1 MISYLPKGKPHLV
14 NDDGRWSREGRQEG
28 KPGRVIRK
36 IIDDRMFEDNGIVV
50 VTDRMIE
57 EFSNLCA
64 SYVMANGDDES
75 QASAVN
81 LYVCSGEFIKLYYD
95 LNYASSLASGNLS
108 GSCMGFKDS
117 YFFDIYAANPKVCSM
132 VVALDSE
139 HKVAGRA
146 LLWKTMDHGYC
157 MDTIYASETLRP
169 LFIEFAIKN
178 NIRYKAQQS
187 CHHNQFD
194 MLNGQRVN
202 NAHVQVKLS
211 YSDFEYYPYVDTLYY
226 LDDDEN
232 ILSNYE
238 YDDCDTYYSLRST
251 CGEREEINSR
261 HTVYDDWD
269 DRDIDEDDSVYLDY
283 RRPSGS
289 RWCGH
294 THIDNTV
301 NCNGCGRNILE
312 EDAVYV
318 SGDWYLNVEE
328 YVVEDDHTG
337 HLILREES
345 VYCRYSDITTHQ
357 DHAVEL
363 YNDEYEISD
372 NVVTLHDG
380 RLASKEDNNV
390 VRLDDGR
397 LCLDYETTL
406 NEDGDA
412 VLTSEYES
420 QNQ

>member
-1 MISYLPKGKPHLV
+1 
-14 NDDGRWSREGRQEG
+14 
-28 KPGRVIRK
+28 
-36 IIDDRMFEDNGIVV
+36 
-50 VTDRMIE
+50 
-57 EFSNLCA
+57 
-64 SYVMANGDDES
+64 
-75 QASAVN
+75 
-81 LYVCSGEFIKLYYD
+81 
-95 LNYASSLASGNLS
+95 
-108 GSCMGFKDS
+108 MGFKDS

-146 LLWKTMDHGYC
+146 LLWKTMEHGYC
-157 MDTIYASETLRP
+157 MDTIYASDTLRP

-187 CHHNQFD
+187 CHHNEFD
-194 MLNGQRVN
+194 MLNGQRVG
-202 NAHVQVKLS
+202 NAYVRVDLS
-211 YSDFEYYPYVDTLYY
+211 YSFFDYYPYVDTLYY
-226 LDDDEN
+226 LDEESG
-232 ILSNYE
+232 ILSNRE
-238 YDDCDTYYSLRST
+238 PDDCDTYYSLRST

-261 HTVYDDWD
+261 STVYDDWT
-269 DRDIDEDDSVYLDY
+269 DRDIDEEDSVYLDY
-283 RRPSGS
+283 RRPDGYRWSGN
-289 RWCGH
+289 

-301 NCNGCGRNILE
+301 RCNGCGRNILE

-345 VYCRYSDITTHQ
+345 VHCRYSDMTVHE

-363 YNDEYEISD
+363 YNDEYEVSD